1 MGKKAVKFAL
11 LTMPRSGTN
20 YFVEKLEYHKYVMC
34 HYEPFHP
41 DKVILS
47 GKRKG
52 FPEDIWFKLQN
63 QKFRTYEED
72 LYFDYLLGQDPSI
85 LLGYKA
91 YGFKI
96 FETHNK
102 RIFWS
107 LAADPEFH
115 ILILQRKNFLK
126 LYSSYLIALKSNVW
140 SVYHE
145 KDKNKSQKVLFD
157 PEDYTIKKKAYDNLY
172 LHLKH
177 LTKVNKVPHM
187 HLYYEDVVQNDNVF
201 HEVFEFLK
209 VGSTKLP
216 EKTKIVKQN
225 QSDVL
230 ARFSNPDVVRKHIP
244 EPELAEYLNL

>member
-20 YFVEKLEYHKYVMC
+20 YFVEKLEYHKFVMC

-41 DKVILS
+41 NKVMLS

-52 FPEDIWFKLQN
+52 YPDEILADLQN
-63 QKFRTYEED
+63 QRFRTYDED
-72 LYFDYLLGQDPSI
+72 LFFDYLLGQDPNVPM
-85 LLGYKA
+85 GYKA

-96 FETHNK
+96 FESHNK

-107 LAADPEFH
+107 LAANPEFH

-126 LYSSYLIALKSNVW
+126 LYSSLLLAMKSNVW
-140 SVYHE
+140 SVYDK
-145 KDKNKSQKVLFD
+145 KDKNKKEKVEFD
-157 PEDYTIKKKAYDNLY
+157 PDDYRIKKATYERIY
-172 LHLKH
+172 LQIKRLAED
-177 LTKVNKVPHM
+177 NKVPHM
-187 HLYYEDVVQNDNVF
+187 HFYYEDFVKNDGVF